1 MAQPV
6 VTESETIS
14 LEWLMN
20 QKKLKLKKLTHTNTR
35 FTVVQPTELENPS
48 EFLSPGAL
56 VLLVGL
62 AFESTPAKFADYVRN
77 LSQAGVAAIGFGTG
91 LSFDIVPSALVDA
104 AREAHLALFEV
115 PRDVPFVSI
124 LTTVRTEFARRE
136 SQQQATQLKLQNKL
150 HAAAIAGGI
159 PALLRTLAHEITAAV
174 AVCNVDGTVV
184 ESVPHA
190 GMDAAAVAAKQTPHD
205 LALSRA
211 FSTAGKYH
219 LIQKLSAQ
227 GASRHVLVT
236 TAPQP
241 YSKLANRIVSYAAG
255 LADILLHLPADVRQ
269 SRNELNTLALEMLL
283 AHQRETAP
291 DHGALARIFAPL
303 SDGHDDVRLVVIHS
317 DSATTLTRA
326 VTSCDKHLALR
337 GYSQCTMP
345 LAGGFQL
352 FFLTAALPQAEIVDM
367 FAEHKPKLKIA
378 IGAVV
383 SWRSVTT
390 ATVDALCS
398 TALALQPGGTATA
411 DSTSLSW
418 LHEPSVQQ
426 ALRGRAAETI
436 GRLADYDKKT
446 NSDLVATL
454 SAYLRSGNHVAD
466 ASHMLGIHRHTM
478 RTRLQKIETVCELSL
493 NNPVTCAELLLVVI
507 TQAV

>member
-1 MAQPV
+1 MVQSA

-20 QKKLKLKKLTHTNTR
+20 QKKLKLKKLTRTDVR

-62 AFESTPAKFADYVRN
+62 AFESAPAKFADYVRN

-91 LSFDIVPSALVDA
+91 LSFDTVPPALVDA
-104 AREAHLALFEV
+104 AREANLALFEV

-124 LTTVRTEFARRE
+124 LTTVRKEFARRE
-136 SQQQATQLKLQNKL
+136 SQQQAVQLKLQSKL
-150 HAAAIAGGI
+150 HAAAISGGI
-159 PALLRTLAHEITAAV
+159 PSLLRTLANEISAAV
-174 AVCNVDGTVV
+174 ALCNIDGTVV
-184 ESVPHA
+184 ESVSFS
-190 GMDAAAVAAKQTPHD
+190 GMDATEITAKQPPHD

-219 LIQKLSAQ
+219 LIQKLSTQ
-227 GASRHVLVT
+227 GASRYVLVT

-241 YSKLANRIVSYAAG
+241 YSKLANRIVSYAAS
-255 LADILLHLPADVRQ
+255 LADILLHLPVDVRQ
-269 SRNELNTLALEMLL
+269 GRNELNTLALEMLL
-283 AHQRETAP
+283 AEKHETT
-291 DHGALARIFAPL
+291 HGKSALARIFSPL
-303 SDGHDDVRLVVIHS
+303 SDGNDDVRPVVIHS
-317 DSATTLTRA
+317 DSATTTARA
-326 VTSCDKHLALR
+326 IASCDAHLALR

-352 FFLTAALPQAEIVDM
+352 FLLTAALPQAEIVEM

-378 IGAVV
+378 IGAVL

-398 TALALQPGGTATA
+398 TALALPPGGTATA

-426 ALRGRAAETI
+426 ALRNRAAETI

-466 ASHMLGIHRHTM
+466 ASHLLGIHRHTM